1 MRLSGGAHPKRF
13 QPIEDRRAL
22 VNDGVL
28 RVEPE
33 RGETL
38 EQRRDGDL
46 RLGAGEWRSQAIMR
60 ATAKGEMRG
69 VRTLDIEA
77 MRVGVQR
84 RVMPR
89 SEQ

>member
-1 MRLSGGAHPKRF
+1 
-13 QPIEDRRAL
+13 
-22 VNDGVL
+22 
-28 RVEPE
+28 
-33 RGETL
+33 
-38 EQRRDGDL
+38 
-46 RLGAGEWRSQAIMR
+46 MR